1 MRKSGDGDGSPP
13 VDFRRCSVASTA
25 MGCTSFA
32 MMCHARPDVVL
43 AEIRVS
49 FNVSVLKRVLHGPRG
64 DRVIKTTSNTK
75 FELLGINWLDLEP
88 LISHVRIP
96 CADYLA
102 IPIDS

>member
-1 MRKSGDGDGSPP
+1 MVTGH
-13 VDFRRCSVASTA
+13 RRSIFAAVRWLRQPWAAHLS
-25 MGCTSFA
+25 A

-64 DRVIKTTSNTK
+64 DRVIKTTSKTK